1 MFKKLFGFG
10 KKKSEA
16 EEKLRVENEKLKIKE
31 REEKK
36 EREELKVKEEDE
48 RKALEALENQK
59 EVQRVELEREEELKI
74 KKAKEKKLEEEN
86 DRLKAEEEVK
96 RKELEAL
103 RVKEEAEREKLE
115 KLKIKEEQERKELS
129 DLKEKEEKERVELEK
144 LEVEKDRA
152 KKEAEEES
160 KRKKDEEL
168 KKKDESSKKRGFF
181 KSLKERLVKTREG
194 LFGKMKTLFAGR
206 SVIDE
211 DMYEELEDLL
221 IQSDIGMDMTLK
233 IVGELEKEVRK
244 RGIKNP
250 NLVYDVLKD
259 VMEGFLI
266 AEGTELEVDKP
277 GMNVVLVVGVNG
289 VGKTTTIGKLA
300 AKFVKEGKKVVIG
313 AGDTFRAAAIEQLE
327 EWADRA
333 GADIIK
339 HEQGS
344 DPGAVVFDTLK
355 AGENRNADVVIID
368 TAGRLHNKNNLMK
381 ELEKI
386 NIIIKKHVGEAA
398 YESLLVIDGTT
409 GQNGLNQAKVF
420 NEVTKLSGFVVTKLD
435 GTAKGGIVFAIS
447 EELKKPI
454 KFIGVGE
461 GIEDLREFHSKEYI
475 DAIFE

>member
-10 KKKSEA
+10 KKKAEA
-16 EEKLRVENEKLKIKE
+16 DEKLKVENEELKIKE
-31 REEKK
+31 EE
-36 EREELKVKEEDE
+36 EREELEALKSKEEAE
-48 RKALEALENQK
+48 
-59 EVQRVELEREEELKI
+59 RVELERKEEELRVKNEELRI
-74 KKAKEKKLEEEN
+74 EKEKEKKLAEEN
-86 DRLKAEEEVK
+86 ERLKA
-96 RKELEAL
+96 
-103 RVKEEAEREKLE
+103 KEEAERKELEELKKKEEKERAELE
-115 KLKIKEEQERKELS
+115 RLKIEEENRLAKEAKEQLRIEEEEERKEQEELKKKERLEGEKREAEKQ
-129 DLKEKEEKERVELEK
+129 LKEKEEEEK
-144 LEVEKDRA
+144 P
-152 KKEAEEES
+152 
-160 KRKKDEEL
+160 
-168 KKKDESSKKRGFF
+168 KKKGFF
-181 KSLKERLVKTREG
+181 KSLKEKLVKTREG
-194 LFGKMKTLFAGR
+194 LFGKMKTLFSGR
-206 SVIDE
+206 SIIDDE
-211 DMYEELEDLL
+211 MYEELEDLL

-233 IVGELEKEVRK
+233 IVGELEKEVKK
-244 RGIKNP
+244 RGIKDP
-250 NLVYDVLKD
+250 ELVYDVLKD

-266 AEGTELEVDKP
+266 SEGTALEVNKP
-277 GMNVVLVVGVNG
+277 GMNIVLVVGVNG

-300 AKFVKEGKKVVIG
+300 AKFVKDGKKVVIG

-355 AGENRNADVVIID
+355 AGVSRNADVVIID

-386 NIIIKKHVGEAA
+386 NIIIKKHAGENS

-461 GIEDLREFHSKEYI
+461 GIEDLREFKSKEYI